1 MQIGTQEI
9 ISKKQRERLSKP
21 NIAFMPSVRLSGT
34 ATSTPAHL
42 FAIFLTLLW
51 GRGYW
56 NSFLNKTE
64 KKTYYL
70 SVSLNVKSKKRYFNI
85 KKN

>member
-9 ISKKQRERLSKP
+9 ISKKQRERLSMP

-51 GRGYW
+51 GRGCW

-64 KKTYYL
+64 KKNIL
-70 SVSLNVKSKKRYFNI
+70 SQRFFKRKI
-85 KKN
+85 KEKIF

>member
-1 MQIGTQEI
+1 MQIGTPEI
-9 ISKKQRERLSKP
+9 ISKSQRERLSMP

-34 ATSTPAHL
+34 ATSIPVHL
-42 FAIFLTLLW
+42 FALFLTLLW
-51 GRGYW
+51 GRGCW

-64 KKTYYL
+64 KKTYHL
-70 SVSLNVKSKKRYFNI
+70 SVFLNIKSKKRYFNI